1 MCKANLNIW
10 LLVWVLVVILAGQA
24 ADGATI
30 TVANDGGPADFTS
43 IQAAIDDANDY
54 DQIEV
59 APGTYYEA
67 IDFNGLAVRLYSSG
81 GSEVTTID
89 GTGHYHVVQCVS
101 GEDANTILEGFTI
114 TGGNANGP
122 PGEDSVGGGMFNDQS
137 SATVTNCF
145 FTGNAGFEGAGMYNF
160 NYSSPAMTGCTFSG
174 NSGTSGG
181 GMYNFLYSS
190 PTVTGCLF
198 SANTATVNG
207 GGIYNRDHSHTTV
220 NNCTFR
226 SNTAD
231 KGGGMYNLEYSSPT
245 VTNCLFNSN
254 IAVQY
259 GGGMFNYHC
268 NPTLTNCTFSGNS
281 GTSGGGMYND
291 DYSNPTLINCILW
304 EDTPNEIFNVS
315 PSAPLVTYCDIQGGY
330 VGITNINSDPYFV
343 DTDNPDPNLWDFRLL
358 PVSPCIDAGSNS
370 APNLALTDL
379 AGNPRVAD
387 GDNDGLDV
395 VDMGVFELQPGIHN
409 TTQNKWYV
417 TIQIAI
423 DDASD
428 GDEIEVSLGT
438 YYEAI
443 NFKGKAVRLYSSG
456 GQDVTTIDGTGHY
469 HVVKCVSGEDANTVL
484 EGFTI
489 TGGNANGSPPYDV
502 LGGGMYNSRSSPT
515 VTNCSFS
522 QNTASGRGSGM
533 CNLQSSPTVTGC
545 AFSGNTSED
554 GDGGGMY
561 NSGGSPSVTNCT
573 FSGNTATIGGGMSNY
588 SFSSPAVTNCTFS
601 NNTSRG
607 GGGMVNYSSSSPT
620 VTNCTFSDN
629 SATSDYGGVG
639 GGMYNSGS
647 SPTVTNCIFTGN
659 TADSGG
665 GMDNSNSN
673 PTLTNCTFSGNSGTF
688 GGGGMRNVSESNPTV
703 TNCTFS
709 GNTSEYG
716 GAGGMYN
723 FYSSSPTVTNCT
735 FSDNSATSDGG
746 GMANLENSSP
756 TVTNCILWGDSPNEI
771 FDDANS
777 STTATYSDVGGGYA
791 GTGNIDADPNFVD
804 AASGNLR
811 LSYGSPCIDAADS
824 TALLPMTYSAI
835 DLDGNIRFV
844 DVSSI
849 TNTGSGPLEFLDMGA
864 YEYPCNWSEGDIN
877 CDGVVDFKDFAIM
890 AENWLIGAEPEL

>member
-1 MCKANLNIW
+1 MVKKTFLFLAVSVFLA
-10 LLVWVLVVILAGQA
+10 VLASHAAARTFYVTPGQ
-24 ADGATI
+24 
-30 TVANDGGPADFTS
+30 S
-43 IQAAIDDANDY
+43 IQAAIDAAVTG

-59 APGTYYEA
+59 APGTYSEA
-67 IDFNGLAVRLYSSG
+67 INFNGRAVRLYSSG
-81 GSEVTTID
+81 GASVTEIN
-89 GTGHYHVVQCVS
+89 GTGYYHVVQCVS

-137 SATVTNCF
+137 SPTVTNCF
-145 FTGNAGFEGAGMYNF
+145 FTGNAAFEGAGMYNYY
-160 NYSSPAMTGCTFSG
+160 YSSPAVTGCTFSG

-181 GMYNFLYSS
+181 GMYNYLYSS

-231 KGGGMYNLEYSSPT
+231 KGGGMYNLEYSSPA

-304 EDTPNEIFNVS
+304 EDAPDEIFNVS
-315 PSAPLVTYCDIQGGY
+315 PSTPLVRYCDIQGGY
-330 VGITNINSDPYFV
+330 IGVGNINNDPYFV
-343 DTDNPDPNLWDFRLL
+343 DTDNPDPDLWNFRLML
-358 PVSPCIDAGSNS
+358 FSACIDAGSNTAS
-370 APNLALTDL
+370 NLALTDL
-379 AGNPRVAD
+379 AGNPRVVD
-387 GDNDGLDV
+387 GDNDSLDV

-417 TIQIAI
+417 TIQVAI
-423 DDASD
+423 DDANN
-428 GDEIEVSLGT
+428 GDQIAAMPGT
-438 YYEAI
+438 YYEAV
-443 NFKGKAVRLYSSG
+443 NFLGKAVWLYSSG
-456 GQDVTTIDGTGHY
+456 GPNDTTIDGTGAY
-469 HVVKCVSGEDANTVL
+469 HVVQCISGEGAGTVL

-489 TGGNANGSPPYDV
+489 TGGNAYGLFPDRC
-502 LGGGMYNSRSSPT
+502 GGGMYNEGSSPT
-515 VTNCSFS
+515 VTNCTFS
-522 QNTASGRGSGM
+522 GNSAGDGGGMYNYDNSSPTVTNCTFSGNSAGDGGGMYNYDNSSPTVTGCTFTGNTVTSNGGGM
-533 CNLQSSPTVTGC
+533 SNIQSSPTVTGC
-545 AFSGNTSED
+545 TFSGNTTD
-554 GDGGGMY
+554 YGDGGGMF
-561 NSGGSPSVTNCT
+561 NSQ
-573 FSGNTATIGGGMSNY
+573 
-588 SFSSPAVTNCTFS
+588 SSPAVTNCTFTG
-601 NNTSRG
+601 NTVTWE
-607 GGGMVNYSSSSPT
+607 GGGMYNLSSSPT
-620 VTNCTFSDN
+620 VTNCTFSGN
-629 SATSDYGGVG
+629 TAFNG
-639 GGMYNSGS
+639 GGMYNSMSMS
-647 SPTVTNCIFTGN
+647 SPTVTNCTFSGN
-659 TADSGG
+659 TAEYGSGG
-665 GMDNSNSN
+665 GMYNFAD
-673 PTLTNCTFSGNSGTF
+673 
-688 GGGGMRNVSESNPTV
+688 SNPTV

-709 GNTSEYG
+709 GNTAES
-716 GAGGMYN
+716 GAGGGMYN
-723 FYSSSPTVTNCT
+723 SQSSPTVTNCT
-735 FSDNSATSDGG
+735 FTGNGAGG
-746 GMANLENSSP
+746 GMHNFYSSNP
-756 TVTNCILWGDSPNEI
+756 TLTNCILWGDSPNEI
-771 FDDANS
+771 FDDDNS
-777 STTATYSDVGGGYA
+777 STTVTYSDVGGGYA

-824 TALLPMTYSAI
+824 AALLPMPYSAL

-877 CDGVVDFKDFAIM
+877 CDGVVELKDFAIM
-890 AENWLIGAEPEL
+890 AENWLVGAIH